1 MNASENKNKKI
12 LYIEI
17 FGDLATAAIKF
28 IFGVI
33 GHSSVMIAEGFHSI
47 ADTANQI
54 FLLIGV
60 YSSRKTP
67 DKKHQFGYGK
77 EKFFWAFISAI
88 FILSVSATSAVR
100 EGISKIRE
108 PGAVSNFV
116 LSFAILGVALIFQ
129 LINLFFSSAY
139 FRSLLRA
146 IKIKK
151 GFFHKLEHIKEPTII
166 NLWFG
171 DLLAIAGN
179 IIAALTLVVVK
190 FTGNAIYDGIGSI
203 IIGLL
208 LAGFAIFLIKD
219 VKGLLVGEAVSPLVY
234 RKIFSLISQTREVNS
249 IVKIKTM
256 HLSPTEILLNADLEF
271 KDNLNTEEIEKAI
284 DEIEKRLKEE
294 IEGLK
299 QINIEAEPHNI

>member
-1 MNASENKNKKI
+1 
-12 LYIEI
+12 
-17 FGDLATAAIKF
+17 
-28 IFGVI
+28 
-33 GHSSVMIAEGFHSI
+33 MIAEGFHSI

>member
-1 MNASENKNKKI
+1 MNSSENKNKKV

-28 IFGVI
+28 VFGVI

-60 YSSRKTP
+60 YSSKKTP

-88 FILSVSATSAVR
+88 FILSVSATSAFR
-100 EGISKIRE
+100 EGVSKIRE
-108 PGAVSNFV
+108 PGTVSNFG

-139 FRSLLRA
+139 FRSLLKA

-151 GFFHKLEHIKEPTII
+151 GFFQKLEYIKEPTII

-179 IIAALTLVVVK
+179 VIAA
-190 FTGNAIYDGIGSI
+190 
-203 IIGLL
+203 
-208 LAGFAIFLIKD
+208 
-219 VKGLLVGEAVSPLVY
+219 
-234 RKIFSLISQTREVNS
+234 
-249 IVKIKTM
+249 
-256 HLSPTEILLNADLEF
+256 
-271 KDNLNTEEIEKAI
+271 
-284 DEIEKRLKEE
+284 
-294 IEGLK
+294 
-299 QINIEAEPHNI
+299 